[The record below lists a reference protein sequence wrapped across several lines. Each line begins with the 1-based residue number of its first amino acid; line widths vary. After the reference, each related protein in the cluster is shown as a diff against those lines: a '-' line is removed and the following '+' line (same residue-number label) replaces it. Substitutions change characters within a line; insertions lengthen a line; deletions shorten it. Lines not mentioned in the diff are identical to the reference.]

1 MKLRDLTPKLRAAI
15 AKRAKLHVDSVRQ
28 LSTGYRGASAKT
40 AIKIERAA
48 KSLGI
53 SVPRESLCEGCNL
66 CEFAKAARKVQS

>member
-1 MKLRDLTPKLRAAI
+1 MKLKDLTPKQRAAI

-28 LSTGYRGASAKT
+28 MSTGYRGGSAKT

-48 KSLGI
+48 KALGL
-53 SVPRESLCEGCNL
+53 VVLRESLCAGCNM